1 MTTKKSE
8 VVESPEEVTVEE
20 TVAEEAPIGPTK
32 LVHPDGRVAYA
43 HDSMIPAYK
52 SAGFKEA

>member
-1 MTTKKSE
+1 MAEKKTE
-8 VVESPEEVTVEE
+8 VVESPEEVVVEE
-20 TVAEEAPIGPTK
+20 AVTEEAPVGPTK